1 MSQSDNRGETPTG
14 RDTMVIGATV
24 RTLGAWPSGWR
35 YPGAHRDPT
44 EDPRALKTLALT
56 AEAAGLHFLYF
67 GDWLAT
73 GPQFE
78 QTDPYLLARIE
89 PLTAISFLAS
99 VTDRIGLIAT
109 ISSAHAEPYST
120 ARSSASIDLVTNG
133 RAGLAISSGAEVR
146 SAANFG
152 WTSVH
157 PDEDRIEAAGEFI
170 EILRGL
176 WDSWEDDAFV
186 ADATTGHLIDH
197 ERVHRLGYVGRHFA
211 SAGPLNVVRPPQG
224 HPIVSVVGSAP
235 SARALAAKQAD
246 ISFIAP
252 NSLAEAVDFYREAK
266 GQAQDLGRDPAH
278 FILVSP
284 ILPIVATTREEAWA
298 IYDDLVALVP
308 VETAAGVDAGIDLPA
323 NRTIRRLAGL
333 LGVSLNGVIIDEP
346 VAPKTAARFSPL
358 GEGLVELVTSRSG
371 RTIGGY
377 RPVTYRHLLVAHAV
391 AAPILVGSGTDIADY
406 MESWFLA
413 SATDGFTILSA
424 YLGEQLES
432 FTALVIPELKRRGV
446 FPQDYEGTTL
456 RDHLGLPRPENSFTS
471 NTSVPVSL

>member
-1 MSQSDNRGETPTG
+1 MI
-14 RDTMVIGATV
+14 VGATV

-35 YPGAHRDPT
+35 YPGAHRHPSD
-44 EDPRALKTLALT
+44 DPRALRSLALT

-73 GPQFE
+73 GPEFE

-89 PLTAISFLAS
+89 PLAAISFLSA

-109 ISSAHAEPYST
+109 VSSAHSEPYST
-120 ARSSASIDLVTNG
+120 ARASASIDLLSNG
-133 RAGLAISSGAEVR
+133 RAGLSISSGAEPR

-152 WTSVH
+152 RTSVH

-170 EILRGL
+170 EILCGL

-186 ADATTGHLIDH
+186 ADAATGHLIDQ
-197 ERVHRLGYVGRHFA
+197 EGVHQLGYVGRHFS

-235 SARALAAKQAD
+235 SARALAARQAD
-246 ISFIAP
+246 ISFLAP
-252 NSLAEAVDFYREAK
+252 MSLAEAVDFYRATKE
-266 GQAQDLGRDPAH
+266 QARDLGRDPAH
-278 FILVSP
+278 FLLVTP
-284 ILPIVATTREEAWA
+284 ILPIVAETREKAWR
-298 IYDDLVALVP
+298 IYDDLVDLVP
-308 VETAAGVDAGIDLPA
+308 VETAAGVDNGVTLPA

-333 LGVSLNGVIIDEP
+333 LGVSLNGVIIDEAVP
-346 VAPKTAARFSPL
+346 PKIAARFSPL
-358 GEGLVELVTSRSG
+358 GTELVALVTSRSG
-371 RTIGGY
+371 RTVGGY

-391 AAPILVGSGTDIADY
+391 AAPVLVGSGVDVADY

-424 YLGEQLES
+424 YLGGQFES
-432 FTALVIPELKRRGV
+432 FTALVVPELKRRGV
-446 FPQDYEGTTL
+446 FPENYAGATL
-456 RDHLGLPRPENSFTS
+456 RENLGLPRPA
-471 NTSVPVSL
+471 NTLTPGAFGIESSRSLRYR